1 MTYEVRCACGKA
13 NRVSGADAGGRV
25 KCACGQT
32 VEVPPLHEL
41 RAAAGEGAG
50 LSPAVRIEA
59 LLLAGRLPGTRACA
73 ACFEDTDN
81 VVRVRAELERAVE
94 VEDDAPSEQLASG
107 CLFGLFTN
115 LLRRRSAEE
124 RHERGPSDGA
134 KRVGRDVSFE
144 LPLPVCPAC
153 RSKLLAPG
161 ALRTALGTVPEYAD
175 LLKCHPQAALALL

>member
-1 MTYEVRCACGKA
+1 MTYEVRCACGKPQ
-13 NRVSGADAGGRV
+13 RVSGADAGGRV

-59 LLLAGRLPGTRACA
+59 LLLAGRLPGTRTCA

-81 VVRVRAELERAVE
+81 VVKVCAELERAVE
-94 VEDDAPSEQLASG
+94 VEDDAQSDEGPSSFLG
-107 CLFGLFTN
+107 RLFGALAGAMTN
-115 LLRRRSAEE
+115 RAGRN
-124 RHERGPSDGA
+124 GPPRT
-134 KRVGRDVSFE
+134 KQRGRDVSFT
-144 LPLPVCPAC
+144 LPLPVCAGC

-161 ALRTALGTVPEYAD
+161 ALHTALGTVPEYAE
-175 LLKCHPQAALALL
+175 LLKCYPHAALALR